1 MVALTKDIYLDSE
14 YKSGTYDNDS
24 GKWLVEGFPI
34 CVQVSFGENSKLGVF
49 VFWNRQVIPEGS
61 YLGRETGMFR
71 KETDIFYDPTSDNPV
86 EYIIN
91 TLFAEDIPNLKID
104 PRYQVKDNPPA
115 DLVLD
120 IHLHYSPKDLE
131 YFLGRDAMW
140 TMIGRNML
148 EQKRGLKVVSSS
160 GYHHQTPLS
169 LITTDK
175 AMTRYEPHRIVS
187 DYDRPDAILKLSISD
202 TYAYCGKSL
211 NTMAGLVGSQSKTEI
226 PWDKSDMLGLFRN
239 NPDLFR
245 EYALTDVILQERVA
259 MSYPKLYK
267 SLFHDSIPAIADNE
281 FRVRGT
287 MGSNVAEIIK
297 QRVEALHPDLL
308 DTFALIRGGERSQKD
323 PLVDRAW
330 DNIAGANAKVLARK
344 ASTGIYGAF
353 VNGGRCRNEQPWRTR
368 AENVLDVDMSGC
380 YSTALKDMLY
390 PVGLPTI
397 LEYDHQQLGRDNP
410 TLKEFL
416 KRVGSELIDN
426 LWVAIVD
433 GQTLFQWDLI
443 PSFIT
448 TPAKIRRSVE
458 NPDCNDEIRRIDGD
472 FHYATNEVRN
482 GIITSR
488 ILEVIK
494 SVATTKE
501 LSEIMS
507 LRVKTALYYSSKDRM
522 ETPEELV
529 ESIKARAG
537 SITMGMDRE
546 RRTATLDDRNRSWYG
561 LPLSEI
567 ITNWADERKRHKA
580 LSKDPTLDADTRA
593 IEHALQD
600 HMKLGI
606 NSVYGC
612 LVSPY
617 FKIGN
622 TIVANNITANA
633 RVGVWMMSKALGS
646 FQSITDGGTISI
658 DEVRYQSGKKAGLA
672 VLADQYAWPYKDG
685 VRASRWSGFLAKA
698 DNETWDD
705 AVERHIREFW
715 APYGLVLGF
724 AVECK
729 SEGGKTLGKSVGL
742 MNKADYSI
750 TYDNE
755 VVKTKK
761 RGYKP
766 LDDNQDD
773 MAPAPIGILEAFS
786 NNDNVDFSSLAWTY
800 DQKTL
805 CKIASSGIEP
815 MVAPIRMAGDEVIS
829 KRNTKLIPRNLSF
842 PTLDETEAWLDYWD
856 RAPSGLEALAKNTG
870 ELQRL
875 QEEVAAD
882 PWRVAERHRVAT
894 NGKGRKLSRFRER
907 TG

>member
-34 CVQVSFGENSKLGVF
+34 CVQVSFGERSKLGVF
-49 VFWNRQVIPEGS
+49 VFWNKLVIPEGS
-61 YLGRETGMFR
+61 YLGKETGMFKR
-71 KETDIFYDPTSDNPV
+71 ETDIFYDPATDNPV
-86 EYIIN
+86 DYVIN
-91 TLFAEDIPNLKID
+91 TLLADDIPNLRID

-115 DLVLD
+115 DISLD

-140 TMIGRNML
+140 TMIARNML

-160 GYHHQTPLS
+160 GFHHQMPLS
-169 LITTDK
+169 LITNDK
-175 AMTRYEPHRIVS
+175 AMTRYEPHRIAC

-202 TYAYCGKSL
+202 TYAYCSKSL
-211 NTMAGLVGSQSKTEI
+211 NTMAGLVGSQSKLELD
-226 PWDKSDMLGLFRN
+226 WDKSDMIGLFRH

-245 EYALTDVILQERVA
+245 EYALRDVILQERVS

-267 SLFHDSIPAIADNE
+267 SLFHQSIPAIADNE
-281 FRVRGT
+281 FKVRGT

-308 DTFALIRGGERSQKD
+308 DTFALIRGGERSLKD
-323 PLVDRAW
+323 PVEARAW

-426 LWVAIVD
+426 LWVVIVD
-433 GQTLFQWDLI
+433 GGTSFPWDLI

-458 NPDCNDEIRRIDGD
+458 NPDGNDDIRRIDGD
-472 FHYATNEVRN
+472 FHYATNEVKN

-488 ILEVIK
+488 ILEIIK

-501 LSEIMS
+501 LSEILA
-507 LRVKTALYYSSKDRM
+507 LRVKTALYYSNKDRK
-522 ETPEELV
+522 ETPDGLV
-529 ESIKARAG
+529 ESIKTRAG
-537 SITMGMDRE
+537 SITMGMDKE
-546 RRTATLDDRNRSWYG
+546 RRTATLDDRNRAWYG

-580 LSKDPTLDADTRA
+580 MSKDPTLDADTRA
-593 IEHALQD
+593 IENSLQE

-606 NSVYGC
+606 NSVYGV

-622 TIVANNITANA
+622 TIIANNITANA

-672 VLADQYAWPYKDG
+672 VLADQRYWQATT
-685 VRASRWSGFLAKA
+685 RHSSRYSDVLVKT
-698 DNETWDD
+698 DNETWDSV
-705 AVERHIREFW
+705 VERHIASFW
-715 APYGLVLGF
+715 APYGLSLGF
-724 AVECK
+724 SIECK
-729 SEGGKTLGKSVGL
+729 SEGGKTLAKSVGL

-750 TYDNE
+750 AYDTDI
-755 VVKTKK
+755 VKTKK

-766 LDDNQDD
+766 LDDADNDI
-773 MAPAPIGILEAFS
+773 APAPIGILEAFS
-786 NNDNVDFSSLAWTY
+786 NDENIDFSTLAWSY

-805 CKIASSGIEP
+805 CKIASSGIEA
-815 MVAPIRMAGDEVIS
+815 MVVPIRMAGDEVVS
-829 KRNTKLIPRNLSF
+829 KRKTKLIPRNLSF
-842 PTLDETEAWLDYWD
+842 QTIDETEAWLEYWD
-856 RAPSGLEALAKNTG
+856 RAPSGLEALARNTG
-870 ELQRL
+870 ELSRVL
-875 QEEVAAD
+875 DELHAN
-882 PWRVAERHRVAT
+882 PWGLAERHRLAT
-894 NGKGRKLSRFRER
+894 NPSKAGRKLSRFRTR
-907 TG
+907 